1 MSKKTEG
8 SSLQILLVEDN
19 STDALLI
26 EEFLLEVGAPGF
38 ASTCVSRLDGA
49 LASLR
54 DHRFDLVLLDLGL
67 PDSQGL
73 ETFAQMQLEYPT
85 VPILILSGLEDE
97 GLAVRAVKDGA
108 QDFLVKGKINSTMLS
123 RTIRYA
129 IERKISEQ
137 RLKASEVGYRR
148 LFETTQDGIF
158 ILDAE
163 SGKITDANPFLEKLL
178 GYTLTDFIGKR
189 LWEIAP
195 FRDKKANQAAF
206 ATLKEDGY
214 IVYSDLPLATKSGRF
229 IDVEFVSNVY
239 TVSDRQVI
247 QCNIRDITERKL
259 AEEELR
265 ASEQRFQNIVA
276 NTPGMVYQFAML
288 PDDSIEWPFV
298 GQGFQE
304 IFEIEPGVL
313 QSNPCW
319 PIDQVHPDDR
329 SEFDRSV
336 LASKETLL
344 PRSWEGRIRL
354 ASGTTKWIQI
364 NSRPQHLPSGG
375 TLWNGLIMDITAR
388 KEAEE
393 ERDRFFTLSLDML
406 AVIDSDGYFKRLN
419 PAFEA
424 ALGITNAELM
434 AVPFMEFVHPDD
446 HAITAHGAARLEIGL
461 AVTDFENR
469 YRCRDGSYKWLRWT
483 VVPYEE
489 LWYCVAHDVT
499 GDKEAAAAL
508 RESEERFRQMA
519 ESVDE
524 VFWLFDPV
532 QGKLLYVSPAYEKV
546 WERTSQSLLDHSMS
560 FIDTVHPDDRQRI
573 LAALEHQG
581 EPNGYSEEHRIVR
594 PDGSV
599 RWVWART
606 FPIYN
611 EQGELYRIAGIAQ
624 DIDVR
629 KEAEAALSEANN
641 VLELRVEERTAELQQ
656 ANTETRAQARQQ
668 EAVAELGQLA
678 LTNVDMDT
686 LLTIATA
693 LVTVTLGV
701 EFSAVLELRPGGDT
715 MRIRAATGFK
725 TDIIN
730 HVVSGRADSQA
741 GYALLSHLPVAVTNL
756 RSETRFKPSS
766 FLLDEGIVSSTTV
779 IVGSSK
785 QPFGTLGAHTLQQR
799 NFTQDDIHFLQAMAN
814 VAAAALE
821 QRRTEEAL
829 YKNHEFLQA
838 VLENT
843 AEGIVACDADGQLTF
858 FNRATREFHG
868 LPLEPLPS
876 DRWSQHYS
884 LFMADGV
891 TPMRQADVPLF
902 KALRGEH
909 VRNTEM
915 VIAPHEGSTRLVT
928 NNGEPLF
935 DAAGGK
941 LGAVVV
947 MHDIT
952 ERRQAE
958 VELQRAKEEADAANA
973 AKSEFLSRMSHEL
986 RTPLNAILGFG
997 QIMEMQELTP
1007 LQSESTGHI
1016 LKGGR
1021 HLLELINEVLNIARI
1036 EAGHTD
1042 LSTEPVPIHEVIRE
1056 SLELMHPLAT
1066 QHGVRIDGA
1075 EAMSC
1080 DSYVMADRQ
1089 RLKQVLINLLSNAV
1103 KYNRNGGSVS
1113 IICEKAASGRLR
1125 IRVNDTGPGISA
1137 EDLKKLFVP
1146 FERLNAAKSG
1156 IEGTGLGLAL
1166 SRRLTEAMNGTLSVE
1181 SVEGQGSTFTI
1192 DLPLTECLSE
1202 KTEAVLENKPQVH
1215 ETGAEAGT
1223 FNVLSIEDNSS
1234 NFRLIEAILQHRPAI
1249 KLEGVTQGS
1258 VGLDLAR
1265 QHHFDLILLDLHL
1278 PDITGYEVLCRLRE
1292 YSETRDIPVVVI
1304 SADATAT
1311 QIKRVLDAGAN
1322 FYLTKPLNV
1331 KEILQTVDT
1340 ILKEQAA

>member
-1 MSKKTEG
+1 MSKKTAG
-8 SSLQILLVEDN
+8 NSLQILLVEDN

-26 EEFLLEVGAPGF
+26 EEYLVEAGAPGF
-38 ASTCVSRLDGA
+38 TSTCVSRLDGA
-49 LASLR
+49 LESLR

-67 PDSQGL
+67 PDSRGL
-73 ETFAQMQLEYPT
+73 ETFARMQLEYPT

-129 IERKISEQ
+129 IERKRSEQ

-148 LFETTQDGIF
+148 LFETTQEGIF

-163 SGKITDANPFLEKLL
+163 TGKITDANPFLEKLL
-178 GYTLTDFIGKR
+178 GHTLTDFIGKR

-229 IDVEFVSNVY
+229 INVEFVSNVY

-288 PDDSIEWPFV
+288 PDGSIEWPFV
-298 GQGFQE
+298 GRGFQE
-304 IFEIEPGVL
+304 IFETEPGVL

-319 PIDQVHPDDR
+319 PMDQVHPDDR

-336 LASKETLL
+336 SASKEMLL
-344 PRSWEGRIRL
+344 PRSWEGRVRL

-364 NSRPQHLPSGG
+364 NSRPQQLPSGG

-393 ERDRFFTLSLDML
+393 ERDRFFTISLDML
-406 AVIDSDGYFKRLN
+406 AIVGSDGHFKRLN

-424 ALGITNAELM
+424 TLGYSNAELM
-434 AVPFMEFVHPDD
+434 AVPFLEFVHPDD
-446 HAITAHGAARLEIGL
+446 VAGTLQGMAKLNCGVQVAH
-461 AVTDFENR
+461 ENR
-469 YRCRDGSYKWLRWT
+469 YRCRDGSYKWLRWMAA
-483 VVPYEE
+483 PFEE
-489 LWYCVAHDVT
+489 LWYCVAHDIT
-499 GDKEAAAAL
+499 GAKQAETAL
-508 RESEERFRQMA
+508 TESEERFRQMA

-532 QGKLLYVSPAYEKV
+532 QEKLLYVSPAYEKV
-546 WERTSQSLLDHSMS
+546 WGRTSQSLLDHSFR

-581 EPNGYSEEHRIVR
+581 ERNGYSEEHRIIS

-599 RWVWART
+599 RWVWGRT

-624 DIDVR
+624 DIGAR
-629 KEAEAALSEANN
+629 KEAEAALYKANN
-641 VLELRVEERTAELQQ
+641 ELELRVAERTAELQQ
-656 ANTETRAQARQQ
+656 ANTETRVRARQQ

-678 LTNVDMDT
+678 LTNVGIDT
-686 LLTIATA
+686 LWTRSTT
-693 LVTVTLGV
+693 LVTATLGV
-701 EFSAVLELRPGGDT
+701 EISTVLELVPGGDT
-715 MRIRAATGFK
+715 LRIGACAGFK
-725 TDIIN
+725 TDITN
-730 HVVSGRADSQA
+730 HVVSSRANSQA
-741 GYALLSHLPVAVTNL
+741 GYALISNLPVVSPHL
-756 RSETRFKPSS
+756 RSEARFKPSS
-766 FLLDEGIVSSTTV
+766 LLLEEGIVSSATV
-779 IVGSSK
+779 IVGNSN
-785 QPFGTLGAHTLQQR
+785 QPFGTLGAHTRRQR
-799 NFTQDDIHFLQAMAN
+799 NFTQDDLHFLQAIAN
-814 VAAAALE
+814 VLATALE
-821 QRRTEEAL
+821 QRRAEEAL
-829 YKNHEFLQA
+829 YKSHEFLEA

-843 AEGIVACDADGQLTF
+843 AEGIVACDAEGQLTF

-868 LPLEPLPS
+868 LPLEPLPA
-876 DRWSQHYS
+876 DQWSEHYS
-884 LFMADGV
+884 LFMADGN
-891 TPMRQADVPLF
+891 TPMLQEDVPLF
-902 KALRGEH
+902 KAMNGEH
-909 VRNTEM
+909 VRDTEM
-915 VIAPHEGSTRLVT
+915 VIAPREGSTRLVL

-935 DAAGGK
+935 DAAGEK

-952 ERRQAE
+952 ERKQAE

-997 QIMEMQELTP
+997 QILEMQELTP

-1036 EAGHTD
+1036 EAGHSD

-1056 SLELMHPLAT
+1056 SLDLMHPLAS
-1066 QHGVRIDGA
+1066 QHGVHINGA

-1080 DSYVMADRQ
+1080 TSYVMADRQ
-1089 RLKQVLINLLSNAV
+1089 RLKQILINLLSNAV
-1103 KYNRNGGSVS
+1103 KYNCEGGSVS
-1113 IICEKAASGRLR
+1113 ITYEQAASGRLS
-1125 IRVNDTGPGISA
+1125 IRVSDTGAGISA
-1137 EDLKKLFVP
+1137 EGLEKLFVP

-1192 DLPLTECLSE
+1192 DLPLAECLAE
-1202 KTEAVLENKPQVH
+1202 KTAAVLANKSQVH
-1215 ETGAEAGT
+1215 ETGVVDAT

-1234 NFRLIEAILQHRPAI
+1234 NFRLIEAILQHRPNI

-1278 PDITGYEVLCRLRE
+1278 PDITGYEVLCRLRG
-1292 YSETRDIPVVVI
+1292 SPQTCDIPIVVI

-1311 QIKRVLDAGAN
+1311 QIKRLLDARAN
-1322 FYLTKPLNV
+1322 FYLTKPLDV
-1331 KEILQTVDT
+1331 KEILQTIDT
-1340 ILKEQAA
+1340 VLKERTA